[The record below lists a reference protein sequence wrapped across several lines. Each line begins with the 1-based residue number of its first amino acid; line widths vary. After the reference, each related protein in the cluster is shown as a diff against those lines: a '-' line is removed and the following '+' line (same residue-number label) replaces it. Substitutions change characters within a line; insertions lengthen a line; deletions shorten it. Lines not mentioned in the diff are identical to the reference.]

1 MVVKQQ
7 IKLVWPNQRWQ
18 IEQEIA
24 RRYFHLISSTL
35 LSFAGFIEMQIMFIS
50 ILNVRC
56 HAITKSACLPFDFEY
71 LSDFVFVRLLV
82 KFSERNVLSRSRWE
96 INLESLL
103 MKVKVNVEICDRREV
118 VHPA

>member
-1 MVVKQQ
+1 
-7 IKLVWPNQRWQ
+7 
-18 IEQEIA
+18 
-24 RRYFHLISSTL
+24 
-35 LSFAGFIEMQIMFIS
+35 MFIS

-56 HAITKSACLPFDFEY
+56 HAMTKSACLLFVFEY
-71 LSDFVFVRLLV
+71 LSAFVFVRLLV